1 MCETL
6 NVYFWRSCFKRN
18 PLIQIRLLL
27 LFSLITPLAHS
38 QIVRKYSNEF
48 LNIGAGARALGMG
61 GAVNSSAEGVEAGFW
76 NPAGLIHGEYT
87 YDASLMHASW
97 FASIANYDYL
107 SLAFRPEG
115 HKYKVGVSLIRFAID
130 DIQNTLNLV
139 DAEGQVDY
147 SRITKFSAADYA
159 LIGHLAMPLDLI
171 EDLYLGVNTKI
182 IYRNIGP
189 FAHSF
194 GFGFDV
200 GIQYRPKRWMF
211 SAMFRDVTTTF
222 NAWFINEDLLKD
234 AFESTGNE
242 LPENTIELTPP
253 ALTLGAARYTRLHPD
268 FGMLAEVNTVFSAG
282 PMAGLSI
289 GNILTINPSLGLEAD
304 YRRWIY
310 LRIGANR
317 LQKTITFAGGEQ
329 WIFSPS
335 MGMGLVF
342 GRVKIDYALTNL
354 VSFESALLSHIF
366 SLRFSF
372 FKS

>member
-1 MCETL
+1 M
-6 NVYFWRSCFKRN
+6 
-18 PLIQIRLLL
+18 IQIRLVLV
-27 LFSLITPLAHS
+27 FFLITHFSNS

-61 GAVNSSAEGVEAGFW
+61 GAVTSSAEGVEAGFW

-87 YDASLMHASW
+87 YDASVMHASW

-107 SLAFRPEG
+107 SLAYKPEG
-115 HKYKVGVSLIRFAID
+115 YKYRVGASLIRFAID

-159 LIGHLAMPLDLI
+159 LIGHFAMPVERI

-200 GIQYRPKRWMF
+200 GVQYRPGKWML

-222 NAWFINEDLLKD
+222 NAWFIDESLLKET
-234 AFESTGNE
+234 FENTGND

-253 ALTLGAARYTRLHPD
+253 ALTLGAARYSPVHSD
-268 FGMLAEVNTVFSAG
+268 FGILAEVNALLSAG
-282 PMAGLSI
+282 PMAGLNL
-289 GNILTINPSLGLEAD
+289 GNVLTVNPSVGLEAD
-304 YRRWIY
+304 YRRWIF

-317 LQKTITFAGGEQ
+317 LQKTTTFAGGEQ

-366 SLRFSF
+366 SLRFSLV
-372 FKS
+372 KK